1 MILRSTPIILCLAVT
16 AADCAWD
23 APRHSDFITFGA
35 GESTA
40 RARVLQ
46 PREIW
51 PKDSLDND
59 IEFDASRF
67 VPSIPSDDSK
77 YARPS
82 TSSETQSSAP
92 ITPIGGNSN

>member
-1 MILRSTPIILCLAVT
+1 MILRSTPIVFCLALT

-35 GESTA
+35 GESVA
-40 RARVLQ
+40 RGRVLQ

-59 IEFDASRF
+59 IEFDAQRLLEPP
-67 VPSIPSDDSK
+67 PSQAAPPPMSDTTTLGSGL
-77 YARPS
+77 S
-82 TSSETQSSAP
+82 
-92 ITPIGGNSN
+92 GGGSQ

>member
-1 MILRSTPIILCLAVT
+1 MILRSTPIVLCLAIT

-23 APRHSDFITFGA
+23 APRHSDFITFDA
-35 GESTA
+35 GESVA
-40 RARVLQ
+40 RGRVLQ

-67 VPSIPSDDSK
+67 VPPIPSDTSR
-77 YARPS
+77 YPRPS
-82 TSSETQSSAP
+82 KSSDDKPSDSLV
-92 ITPIGGNSN
+92 GGNSN